1 MCPARPGPGRSVVFV
16 TTHEPSRATIL
27 AEPADGV
34 PDVVD
39 DPRRLAEAV
48 ARLAAGSGPVAVDA
62 ERASGYRYGQRAYLV
77 QLRRAGSGT
86 LLVDPIPLA
95 GLDPI
100 QDVIG
105 DAEWILHAA
114 HQDLPCLAEVGLRPS
129 RVFDTEL
136 AARLAGFERVG
147 LASVVEQLLGYTL
160 EKGYSAADWST
171 RPLPSDWLRYAALDV
186 ELLIE
191 LRELLG
197 AELERQGKLGW
208 AEQEF
213 AAAVNALPKP
223 PPADPWRRTSGIHR
237 VRSRRQLASVRALW
251 FARDVRARARDIAP
265 GRVLPDSA
273 IVNAALASPKTKD
286 ALAALPVFSGPRMRR
301 TIQIWWDAIAEASHL
316 PDAELPGP
324 AASTGLPPAGRW
336 ADRDP
341 DAAARLA
348 ATRYTLREIA
358 VEHTLP
364 VENLLEPAL
373 QRKMAWSPPDPITA
387 ESVAAAL
394 AAGGARPWQIE
405 LTTGVLDSALR
416 DPGPLA
422 AAAHAEAE
430 TARLEAEAEAAEQ
443 ALLAQDEPVAPA
455 AS

>member
-1 MCPARPGPGRSVVFV
+1 VSVFV
-16 TTHEPSRATIL
+16 TTDQPSQAILL
-27 AEPADGV
+27 AEPAEGV

-39 DPRRLAEAV
+39 NPERLAEAV
-48 ARLAAGSGPVAVDA
+48 ASLAAGSGPVAIDA

-95 GLDPI
+95 GLEPI

-114 HQDLPCLAEVGLRPS
+114 HQDLPCLAEVGLLPS

-171 RPLPSDWLRYAALDV
+171 RPLPQDWLRYAALDV

-191 LRELLG
+191 LRDLLG

-213 AAAVNALPKP
+213 AAAVNAAPKP

-237 VRSRRQLASVRALW
+237 IRSRRQLASVRALW
-251 FARDVRARARDIAP
+251 FARDARARARDIAP

-273 IVNAALASPKTKD
+273 IVNAALASPKSKE

-301 TIQIWWDAIAEASHL
+301 TVQLWWDAIAEAAHL
-316 PDAELPGP
+316 PEAELPGP

-348 ATRYTLREIA
+348 ATRYTLRAIA
-358 VEHTLP
+358 AEHTLP

-373 QRKMAWSPPDPITA
+373 QRKMAWTPPDPITP
-387 ESVAAAL
+387 ESVTGAL

-405 LTTGVLDSALR
+405 LSTDALVAALR
-416 DPGPLA
+416 DPGPFA
-422 AAAHAEAE
+422 AAAQKEAEA
-430 TARLEAEAEAAEQ
+430 ARLEAEEAQRAI
-443 ALLAQDEPVAPA
+443 LAADVPVTPA

>member
-1 MCPARPGPGRSVVFV
+1 MSGFV
-16 TTHEPSRATIL
+16 TTDQPSQAILL
-27 AEPADGV
+27 AEPAEGV

-39 DPRRLAEAV
+39 TPERLAEAV
-48 ARLAAGSGPVAVDA
+48 ASLAAGSGPVAIDA

-86 LLVDPIPLA
+86 LLVDPIPLD
-95 GLDPI
+95 GLTPI

-114 HQDLPCLAEVGLRPS
+114 HQDLPCLAEVGLLPS

-171 RPLPSDWLRYAALDV
+171 RPLPQDWLRYAALDV

-197 AELERQGKLGW
+197 AELQRQGKLAW

-213 AAAVNALPKP
+213 AAAVNAVPKP

-251 FARDVRARARDIAP
+251 FARDARARARDIAP
-265 GRVLPDSA
+265 GRVLPDAA
-273 IVNAALASPKTKD
+273 IVNAALASPKTKE
-286 ALAALPVFSGPRMRR
+286 ALVALPVFSGPRMRR
-301 TIQIWWDAIAEASHL
+301 TIQLWWDAIAEATHL
-316 PDAELPGP
+316 PEAELPGP

-348 ATRYTLREIA
+348 ATRYTLRAIA
-358 VEHTLP
+358 AEHTLP

-387 ESVAAAL
+387 GLVADAL

-405 LTTGVLDSALR
+405 LSTDALVTALR

-422 AAAHAEAE
+422 AAAQAEAE
-430 TARLEAEAEAAEQ
+430 AARLEAEEAQRAI
-443 ALLAQDEPVAPA
+443 LAADEPVTPA

>member
-1 MCPARPGPGRSVVFV
+1 
-16 TTHEPSRATIL
+16 
-27 AEPADGV
+27 
-34 PDVVD
+34 
-39 DPRRLAEAV
+39 
-48 ARLAAGSGPVAVDA
+48 
-62 ERASGYRYGQRAYLV
+62 
-77 QLRRAGSGT
+77 
-86 LLVDPIPLA
+86 
-95 GLDPI
+95 
-100 QDVIG
+100 
-105 DAEWILHAA
+105 
-114 HQDLPCLAEVGLRPS
+114 
-129 RVFDTEL
+129 
-136 AARLAGFERVG
+136 VG

-171 RPLPSDWLRYAALDV
+171 RPLPQDWLRYAALDV

-197 AELERQGKLGW
+197 ADLERQGKLGW

-213 AAAVNALPKP
+213 AAAVNLVPKP

-251 FARDVRARARDIAP
+251 FARDARARSRDIAP

-273 IVNAALASPKTKD
+273 IVNAALASPKTRE
-286 ALAALPVFSGPRMRR
+286 ALAAMPVFSGPRMRR
-301 TIQIWWDAIAEASHL
+301 TIQIWWDAIDEASHL
-316 PDAELPGP
+316 PDADLPGP

-348 ATRYTLREIA
+348 ATRYILRA
-358 VEHTLP
+358 VALDHTLP

-373 QRKMAWSPPDPITA
+373 QRKMAWSPPDPISA
-387 ESVAAAL
+387 ESVTEAL
-394 AAGGARPWQIE
+394 AAGGARAWQID
-405 LTTGVLDSALR
+405 LATDALVTALR

-422 AAAHAEAE
+422 EAAQAEAE
-430 TARLEAEAEAAEQ
+430 AARLEAEAAQ
-443 ALLAQDEPVAPA
+443 RALLSANEPA

>member
-1 MCPARPGPGRSVVFV
+1 M
-16 TTHEPSRATIL
+16 TTRESSSAILL
-27 AEPADGV
+27 AEPAEGV

-39 DPRRLAEAV
+39 DAQQLAEAV
-48 ARLAAGSGPVAVDA
+48 TRLAAGSGPVAIDA

-86 LLVDPIPLA
+86 MLIDPIPLP
-95 GLDPI
+95 GLGAI

-160 EKGYSAADWST
+160 EKGFSAADWST
-171 RPLPSDWLRYAALDV
+171 RPLPHDWLRYAALDV

-213 AAAVNALPKP
+213 AAAVSAAPKP

-251 FARDVRARARDIAP
+251 FARDARARARDIAP
-265 GRVLPDSA
+265 GRVLPDAA
-273 IVNAALASPKTKD
+273 IINAALAAPRSRE

-301 TIQIWWDAIAEASHL
+301 SIQLWWDAIAEAMHL
-316 PDAELPGP
+316 PDTELPGP

-348 ATRYTLREIA
+348 ATRYTLRA
-358 VEHTLP
+358 VAAEHTLP

-373 QRKMAWSPPDPITA
+373 QRKLAWSPPDPITA
-387 ESVAAAL
+387 ESVAEAL
-394 AAGGARPWQIE
+394 AAGGARRWQIE
-405 LTTGVLDSALR
+405 LTTSVLVPALL
-416 DPGPLA
+416 DPEPLA
-422 AAAHAEAE
+422 AAAQADADA
-430 TARLEAEAEAAEQ
+430 ARGRCSPRPNPSSRPRPDHDQRSHDQGLKR
-443 ALLAQDEPVAPA
+443 LRGLKP
-455 AS
+455 

>member
-1 MCPARPGPGRSVVFV
+1 VSGFV
-16 TTHEPSRATIL
+16 TTDEPSRAILL

-39 DPRRLAEAV
+39 DSQKLAEAV
-48 ARLAAGSGPVAVDA
+48 ARLAAGSGPVAIDA

-95 GLDPI
+95 GLEPI

-114 HQDLPCLAEVGLRPS
+114 HQDLPCLAEVGLHPS

-171 RPLPSDWLRYAALDV
+171 RPLPQDWLRYAALDV

-197 AELERQGKLGW
+197 ADLERQGKLGW

-213 AAAVNALPKP
+213 AAAVNLVPKP

-251 FARDVRARARDIAP
+251 FARDARARSRDIAP

-273 IVNAALASPKTKD
+273 IVNAALASPKTRE
-286 ALAALPVFSGPRMRR
+286 ALAAMPVFSGPRMRR
-301 TIQIWWDAIAEASHL
+301 TIQIWWDAIDEASHL
-316 PDAELPGP
+316 PDADLPGP

-348 ATRYTLREIA
+348 ATRYILRA
-358 VEHTLP
+358 VALDHTLP

-373 QRKMAWSPPDPITA
+373 QRKMAWSPPDPISA
-387 ESVAAAL
+387 ESVTEAL
-394 AAGGARPWQIE
+394 AAGGARAWQIE
-405 LTTGVLDSALR
+405 LATDALVTALR

-422 AAAHAEAE
+422 EAAQAEAE
-430 TARLEAEAEAAEQ
+430 AARLEAEAAQ
-443 ALLAQDEPVAPA
+443 RALLSANEPA

>member
-1 MCPARPGPGRSVVFV
+1 VSDFV
-16 TTHEPSRATIL
+16 TTHEPSRAILL

-39 DPRRLAEAV
+39 DPDKLAEAV
-48 ARLAAGSGPVAVDA
+48 ARLAAGNGPVAIDA

-77 QLRRAGSGT
+77 QLRRVGSGT

-95 GLDPI
+95 GLEPI

-114 HQDLPCLAEVGLRPS
+114 HQDLPCLAEVGLLPS

-160 EKGYSAADWST
+160 EKGFSAADWST
-171 RPLPSDWLRYAALDV
+171 RPLPQDWLRYAALDV

-197 AELERQGKLGW
+197 SELERQGKLGW

-213 AAAVNALPKP
+213 AAAVNAVPKP

-251 FARDVRARARDIAP
+251 FARDARARSRDIAP

-286 ALAALPVFSGPRMRR
+286 ALVALPVFSGPRMRR
-301 TIQIWWDAIAEASHL
+301 TVQLWWDAIAEATHL

-348 ATRYTLREIA
+348 ATRYTLRAIA
-358 VEHTLP
+358 AEHTLP

-373 QRKMAWSPPDPITA
+373 QRKVAWSPPDPITR
-387 ESVAAAL
+387 ESVAEAL
-394 AAGGARPWQIE
+394 AAGGARPWQVE
-405 LTTGVLDSALR
+405 LSTDALVAALR

-422 AAAHAEAE
+422 AAAAAEADA
-430 TARLEAEAEAAEQ
+430 ARLEAEEAQRAI
-443 ALLAQDEPVAPA
+443 LAADEPVAPA